1 MLLQSLSEHHRK
13 AYPADTVALSMRD
26 VCRAR
31 SSEPLP
37 LPEVVA
43 VALVQWAVTAFSYG
57 EWTDEDLITAIFNAD
72 SGSGASLLPQGFD
85 KARVARRVAFGR
97 KNRKLPKSMPRRL
110 QHLPYHAGTE
120 VDVVGFRWKDKA
132 RQEVDHE
139 GAELMQNL
147 RYAATQPP
155 PTPSPP
161 NTPHPTRLCPRPT
174 PPPPPSPP
182 PMPPPPTLTPS
193 PQPQP
198 PPISHIHR
206 WPCTAVTPPTHIWQE
221 ACGKVLVGG
230 GGGEKG

>member
-1 MLLQSLSEHHRK
+1 MSAPPLELVPAERSRLEAVIGVLLQSLSEHHRK

-72 SGSGASLLPQGFD
+72 SGSGASLLPQGFN

-147 RYAATQPP
+147 RYAATHPNPGHPEKEAPDMPLPHSSLKPAATSLQPP
-155 PTPSPP
+155 ASSSDAFRRRSGFSSVTAAQS
-161 NTPHPTRLCPRPT
+161 NPR
-174 PPPPPSPP
+174 
-182 PMPPPPTLTPS
+182 
-193 PQPQP
+193 
-198 PPISHIHR
+198 
-206 WPCTAVTPPTHIWQE
+206 
-221 ACGKVLVGG
+221 
-230 GGGEKG
+230 

>member
-1 MLLQSLSEHHRK
+1 MSAPPLELVPAEHSRLESVIGVLLQSLSEHHRK

-85 KARVARRVAFGR
+85 KARVAQRVAFGR
-97 KNRKLPKSMPRRL
+97 KNRKLPKSMPRGL

-132 RQEVDHE
+132 KQEVDHE

-174 PPPPPSPP
+174 P
-182 PMPPPPTLTPS
+182 
-193 PQPQP
+193 
-198 PPISHIHR
+198 H
-206 WPCTAVTPPTHIWQE
+206 THLAGSLWQS
-221 ACGKVLVGG
+221 ACGGRRR
-230 GGGEKG
+230 